1 MNLYSPGTIRYLKEK
16 HGFRFSKGL
25 GQNFLTD
32 PSVPADMVEGAGIC
46 GDDLVIEIGPG
57 IGVLTA
63 EAARAAGHVT
73 AVEVDERLIPI
84 LGEALQE
91 FSNIDIVN
99 SDIMKENVGELIRRK
114 KEEFGLAGAKILG
127 NLPYYIT
134 TPIIMKLL
142 EEQVPADSIT
152 VMMQKEVA
160 DRIRSAPG
168 SRTYGAISVA
178 VQYYCRVDKITDV
191 PKEAFIPRPKVASTV
206 LNLEPL
212 EERIEVADEK
222 IFLRC
227 VKAGFAQRRK
237 TLLNSLAAG
246 SGMDKDHVRKILE
259 TAGIDPGRRA
269 ETLTVEEFG
278 RIANGISNEQD

>member
-1 MNLYSPGTIRYLKEK
+1 MEYSNVRVINADILKTDLKQLVRTYREE
-16 HGFRFSKGL
+16 GL
-25 GQNFLTD
+25 FTGK
-32 PSVPADMVEGAGIC
+32 VR
-46 GDDLVIEIGPG
+46 VI
-57 IGVLTA
+57 
-63 EAARAAGHVT
+63 
-73 AVEVDERLIPI
+73 
-84 LGEALQE
+84 
-91 FSNIDIVN
+91 
-99 SDIMKENVGELIRRK
+99 
-114 KEEFGLAGAKILG
+114 G

-222 IFLRC
+222 AFLRC

-246 SGMDKDHVRKILE
+246 GGMDKDLVRKILE
-259 TAGIDPGRRA
+259 AADIDPGRRA